1 MNSNGEISK
10 RDEKSKTSNPIRV
23 AHGTRLS
30 EERANLTL
38 TQKKL
43 ADLCQV
49 TQRSIAAYE
58 SGQRSPDGEF
68 LDHLANAGADV
79 HYIITGKRQPKTHP
93 AAGIPESILNL
104 KIDVA
109 RLQSFQTISVREL
122 IMIAEYSAS
131 QEAD

>member
-1 MNSNGEISK
+1 MNTVREVIGRYERGIHA
-10 RDEKSKTSNPIRV
+10 TS
-23 AHGTRLS
+23 
-30 EERANLTL
+30 
-38 TQKKL
+38 
-43 ADLCQV
+43 
-49 TQRSIAAYE
+49 AACLKV
-58 SGQRSPDGEF
+58 
-68 LDHLANAGADV
+68 LDSLGADV